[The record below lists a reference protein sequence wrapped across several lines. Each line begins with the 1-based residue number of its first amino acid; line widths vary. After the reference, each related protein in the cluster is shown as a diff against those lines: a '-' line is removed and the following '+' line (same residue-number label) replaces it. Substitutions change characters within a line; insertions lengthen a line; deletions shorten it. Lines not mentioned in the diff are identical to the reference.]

1 MEKALSRQ
9 ADQKQSMGGSRGK
22 EVSEAGWAGGAY
34 WKGVVCHPEE
44 FVLSSE

>member
-9 ADQKQSMGGSRGK
+9 ADQKQSTGDSGGK
-22 EVSEAGWAGGAY
+22 EVSEAGLAGRAY